1 MKLNL
6 NINNFTNFSI
16 IDTYFE
22 NIKIKEGFMKK
33 IGFKDIKI
41 ISQLLKSKNYDEIY
55 KRYGKFMYK
64 LFEISRISQ
73 EVKYEGGKNFDDLKQ
88 IIDVHLKEIVYFCI
102 IYLSYLFLAM
112 PNDVQKDIKAT
123 ARNENIDRISEY
135 ERYVDDYL
143 ESIDFTGLS
152 DLEIFMKLMQYEHQE
167 MLYGTPEQEI
177 TGYYRVQMLDGKGV
191 CRNIADDLAY
201 RLNLINPEYNA
212 KMICVNSS
220 YGNWVKNDD
229 KMQIDPDYNFNNE
242 EIDKDSKGLE
252 EIKKRLFPNH
262 AVTMI
267 NIPGEDYSLILDP
280 TNSGIGVISNG
291 KIDMFNSDNENYY
304 VTELSNALLMGYD
317 IRFSTELNELK
328 SYFTKHSLEELN
340 ELYGLDAQNE
350 AIKKLDLLN

>member
-1 MKLNL
+1 
-6 NINNFTNFSI
+6 
-16 IDTYFE
+16 
-22 NIKIKEGFMKK
+22 MKK
-33 IGFKDIKI
+33 IGIKDIKI

-64 LFEISRISQ
+64 LFETSRISQ
-73 EVKYEGGKNFDDLKQ
+73 EVKYEGGNNFDDLKQ

-220 YGNWVKNDD
+220 YGNWIKNDD

-242 EIDKDSKGLE
+242 EIDKDNKGLE
-252 EIKKRLFPNH
+252 EIKKKLFPNH

>member
-1 MKLNL
+1 
-6 NINNFTNFSI
+6 
-16 IDTYFE
+16 
-22 NIKIKEGFMKK
+22 MKK
-33 IGFKDIKI
+33 IRFKDIKI

-73 EVKYEGGKNFDDLKQ
+73 EVKYEGGTKFDDLKQ
-88 IIDVHLKEIVYFCI
+88 IIDVHLKEIFYFCV
-102 IYLSYLFLAM
+102 IYLTYLFLAM

-123 ARNENIDRISEY
+123 ARSENIDKISEY
-135 ERYVDDYL
+135 EKYVDDYL
-143 ESIDFTGLS
+143 ESNDFTGLS

-167 MLYGTPEQEI
+167 MLYGTPKQEI

-229 KMQIDPDYNFNNE
+229 KMQIAPDYNFNNE
-242 EIDKDSKGLE
+242 EIDKDNKELE

-267 NIPGEDYSLILDP
+267 NIPGEDYALILDP

-304 VTELSNALLMGYD
+304 VTELANALLMGYD

>member
-1 MKLNL
+1 
-6 NINNFTNFSI
+6 
-16 IDTYFE
+16 
-22 NIKIKEGFMKK
+22 MKK

-41 ISQLLKSKNYDEIY
+41 ISQLLY

-64 LFEISRISQ
+64 LFETSRISQ
-73 EVKYEGGKNFDDLKQ
+73 EVKYEGGKKFDDLKQ
-88 IIDVHLKEIVYFCI
+88 IIDVHLKEIFYFCV
-102 IYLSYLFLAM
+102 IYLTYLFLAM

-135 ERYVDDYL
+135 EIYVDDYL

-167 MLYGTPEQEI
+167 MLYSTPEQEI
-177 TGYYRVQMLDGKGV
+177 TGYFRVQMLDGKGV

-220 YGNWVKNDD
+220 FGNWVKNDD
-229 KMQIDPDYNFNNE
+229 KMQIAPDYNFNNE
-242 EIDKDSKGLE
+242 EIDNDNKGLE

-267 NIPGEDYSLILDP
+267 NIPGEDYALILDP

-304 VTELSNALLMGYD
+304 VTELANALLMGYD

>member
-1 MKLNL
+1 
-6 NINNFTNFSI
+6 
-16 IDTYFE
+16 
-22 NIKIKEGFMKK
+22 MKK
-33 IGFKDIKI
+33 IGIKDIKI

-64 LFEISRISQ
+64 LFETSRISQ

-242 EIDKDSKGLE
+242 EIDKDNKGLE

-328 SYFTKHSLEELN
+328 SYFTKYSLEELN

>member
-1 MKLNL
+1 
-6 NINNFTNFSI
+6 
-16 IDTYFE
+16 
-22 NIKIKEGFMKK
+22 MKK

-64 LFEISRISQ
+64 LFETSRISQ
-73 EVKYEGGKNFDDLKQ
+73 EVKYEGGKKFDDLKQ
-88 IIDVHLKEIVYFCI
+88 IIDVHLKEIFYFCV
-102 IYLSYLFLAM
+102 IYLTYLFLAM

-135 ERYVDDYL
+135 EIYVDDYL
-143 ESIDFTGLS
+143 ESIDFTGLL

-167 MLYGTPEQEI
+167 MLYSTPEQEI
-177 TGYYRVQMLDGKGV
+177 TGYFRVQMLDDKGV

-229 KMQIDPDYNFNNE
+229 KMQIAPDYNFNNE
-242 EIDKDSKGLE
+242 EIDNDNKGLE

-267 NIPGEDYSLILDP
+267 NIPGEDYALILDP

-304 VTELSNALLMGYD
+304 VTELANALLMGYD

>member
-1 MKLNL
+1 
-6 NINNFTNFSI
+6 
-16 IDTYFE
+16 
-22 NIKIKEGFMKK
+22 MKK
-33 IGFKDIKI
+33 IGIKDIKI

-220 YGNWVKNDD
+220 YGNWIKNDD

-242 EIDKDSKGLE
+242 EIDKDNKGLE

-328 SYFTKHSLEELN
+328 SYFTKYSLEELN

>member
-1 MKLNL
+1 
-6 NINNFTNFSI
+6 
-16 IDTYFE
+16 
-22 NIKIKEGFMKK
+22 MKK

-64 LFEISRISQ
+64 LFETSRIRQ
-73 EVKYEGGKNFDDLKQ
+73 EVKYEGGKKFDDLKQ
-88 IIDVHLKEIVYFCI
+88 IIDVHLKEIFYFCV
-102 IYLSYLFLAM
+102 IYLTYLFLAM

-135 ERYVDDYL
+135 EIYVDDYL

-167 MLYGTPEQEI
+167 MLYSTPEQEI
-177 TGYYRVQMLDGKGV
+177 TGYFRVQMLDGKGV

-229 KMQIDPDYNFNNE
+229 KMQIAPDYNFNNE
-242 EIDKDSKGLE
+242 EIDNDNKGLE

-267 NIPGEDYSLILDP
+267 NIPGEDYALILDP

-304 VTELSNALLMGYD
+304 VTELANALLMGYD

>member
-1 MKLNL
+1 
-6 NINNFTNFSI
+6 
-16 IDTYFE
+16 
-22 NIKIKEGFMKK
+22 MKK
-33 IGFKDIKI
+33 IRFKDIKI

-73 EVKYEGGKNFDDLKQ
+73 EVKYEGGTKFDDLKQ
-88 IIDVHLKEIVYFCI
+88 IIDVHLKEIFYFCV
-102 IYLSYLFLAM
+102 IYLTYLFLAM

-135 ERYVDDYL
+135 EIYVDDYL

-229 KMQIDPDYNFNNE
+229 KMQIAPEYNFNNE
-242 EIDKDSKGLE
+242 KIDKDNKGLE

-267 NIPGEDYSLILDP
+267 NIPGEDYALILDP

-304 VTELSNALLMGYD
+304 VTELANALLMGYD

>member
-1 MKLNL
+1 
-6 NINNFTNFSI
+6 
-16 IDTYFE
+16 
-22 NIKIKEGFMKK
+22 
-33 IGFKDIKI
+33 
-41 ISQLLKSKNYDEIY
+41 
-55 KRYGKFMYK
+55 MYK
-64 LFEISRISQ
+64 LFETSRISQ
-73 EVKYEGGKNFDDLKQ
+73 EVKYECGTKFDDLKQ
-88 IIDVHLKEIVYFCI
+88 IIDVHLKEIFYFCI

-123 ARNENIDRISEY
+123 ARSENIDKISEY

-167 MLYGTPEQEI
+167 MLYGTPKQEI

-220 YGNWVKNDD
+220 YGNWVKNND
-229 KMQIDPDYNFNNE
+229 KMQIAPDYNFNNE
-242 EIDKDSKGLE
+242 EIDNDNKGLE

-291 KIDMFNSDNENYY
+291 KIDMFNSDNESYY
-304 VTELSNALLMGYD
+304 VTELANALLMGYD

-328 SYFTKHSLEELN
+328 SYFTNHSLEELN

>member
-1 MKLNL
+1 
-6 NINNFTNFSI
+6 
-16 IDTYFE
+16 
-22 NIKIKEGFMKK
+22 MKK
-33 IGFKDIKI
+33 IRFKDIKI
-41 ISQLLKSKNYDEIY
+41 IFQLLKSKNYDEIY

-64 LFEISRISQ
+64 LFETSRISQ
-73 EVKYEGGKNFDDLKQ
+73 EVKYEGGKKFDDLKQ
-88 IIDVHLKEIVYFCI
+88 IIDVHIKEIFYFCV
-102 IYLSYLFLAM
+102 IYLTYLFLAM

-123 ARNENIDRISEY
+123 ARNENIDRISKY

-177 TGYYRVQMLDGKGV
+177 TGYFRVQMLDGKGV

-201 RLNLINPEYNA
+201 RLNLINAEYNA

-229 KMQIDPDYNFNNE
+229 KMQIAPDYNFNNE
-242 EIDKDSKGLE
+242 EIDNDNKGLE

-267 NIPGEDYSLILDP
+267 NIPGEDYALILDP

-304 VTELSNALLMGYD
+304 VTELANALLMGYD

>member
-1 MKLNL
+1 
-6 NINNFTNFSI
+6 
-16 IDTYFE
+16 
-22 NIKIKEGFMKK
+22 MKK
-33 IGFKDIKI
+33 IRIKDIKI

-167 MLYGTPEQEI
+167 MLYGTPKQEI

-242 EIDKDSKGLE
+242 EIDKDNKGLE

>member
-1 MKLNL
+1 
-6 NINNFTNFSI
+6 
-16 IDTYFE
+16 
-22 NIKIKEGFMKK
+22 
-33 IGFKDIKI
+33 
-41 ISQLLKSKNYDEIY
+41 
-55 KRYGKFMYK
+55 MYK
-64 LFEISRISQ
+64 LFETSRISQ
-73 EVKYEGGKNFDDLKQ
+73 EVKYEGGKKFDDLKQ
-88 IIDVHLKEIVYFCI
+88 IIDVHLKEIFYFCV
-102 IYLSYLFLAM
+102 IYLTYLFLAM

-135 ERYVDDYL
+135 EIYVDDYL

-167 MLYGTPEQEI
+167 MLYSTPEQEI
-177 TGYYRVQMLDGKGV
+177 TGYFRVQMLDGKGV

-229 KMQIDPDYNFNNE
+229 KMQIAPDYNFNNE
-242 EIDKDSKGLE
+242 EIDNDNKGLE

-267 NIPGEDYSLILDP
+267 NIPGEDYALILDS

-304 VTELSNALLMGYD
+304 VTELANALLMGYD

>member
-1 MKLNL
+1 
-6 NINNFTNFSI
+6 
-16 IDTYFE
+16 
-22 NIKIKEGFMKK
+22 MKK

-64 LFEISRISQ
+64 LFETSRISQ
-73 EVKYEGGKNFDDLKQ
+73 EVKYEGGKKFDDLKQ
-88 IIDVHLKEIVYFCI
+88 IIDVHLKEIFYFCV
-102 IYLSYLFLAM
+102 IYLTYLFLAM

-135 ERYVDDYL
+135 EIYVDDYL

-167 MLYGTPEQEI
+167 MLYSTPEQEI
-177 TGYYRVQMLDGKGV
+177 TGYFRVQMLDGKGV

-229 KMQIDPDYNFNNE
+229 KMQIAPDYNFNNE
-242 EIDKDSKGLE
+242 EIDNDNKGLE

-267 NIPGEDYSLILDP
+267 NIPGEDYALILDS

-304 VTELSNALLMGYD
+304 VTELANALLMGYD

>member
-1 MKLNL
+1 
-6 NINNFTNFSI
+6 
-16 IDTYFE
+16 
-22 NIKIKEGFMKK
+22 
-33 IGFKDIKI
+33 
-41 ISQLLKSKNYDEIY
+41 
-55 KRYGKFMYK
+55 
-64 LFEISRISQ
+64 
-73 EVKYEGGKNFDDLKQ
+73 
-88 IIDVHLKEIVYFCI
+88 
-102 IYLSYLFLAM
+102 M

-177 TGYYRVQMLDGKGV
+177 TGYFRVQMLDGKGV

-201 RLNLINPEYNA
+201 RLNLINAEYNA

-229 KMQIDPDYNFNNE
+229 KMQIAPDYNFNNE
-242 EIDKDSKGLE
+242 EIDNDNKGLE

-267 NIPGEDYSLILDP
+267 NIPGEDYALILDP

-304 VTELSNALLMGYD
+304 VTELANALLMGYD

>member
-1 MKLNL
+1 
-6 NINNFTNFSI
+6 
-16 IDTYFE
+16 
-22 NIKIKEGFMKK
+22 MKK
-33 IGFKDIKI
+33 IGIKDIKI

-64 LFEISRISQ
+64 LFETSRISQ
-73 EVKYEGGKNFDDLKQ
+73 EVKYEGGKKFDDLKQ
-88 IIDVHLKEIVYFCI
+88 IIDVHLKGIFYFCV
-102 IYLSYLFLAM
+102 IYLTYLFLAM

-135 ERYVDDYL
+135 EIYVDDYL

-167 MLYGTPEQEI
+167 MLYSTPEQEI
-177 TGYYRVQMLDGKGV
+177 TGYFRVQMLDGKGV

-229 KMQIDPDYNFNNE
+229 KMQIAPDYNFNNE
-242 EIDKDSKGLE
+242 EIDNDNKGLE

-267 NIPGEDYSLILDP
+267 NIPGEDYALILDP

-291 KIDMFNSDNENYY
+291 KIDMFNSDNESYY
-304 VTELSNALLMGYD
+304 VTELANALLMGYD

>member
-1 MKLNL
+1 
-6 NINNFTNFSI
+6 
-16 IDTYFE
+16 
-22 NIKIKEGFMKK
+22 MKK
-33 IGFKDIKI
+33 IGIKDIKI

-73 EVKYEGGKNFDDLKQ
+73 EVKYEGGTKFDDLKQ
-88 IIDVHLKEIVYFCI
+88 IIDVHLKEIFYFCV
-102 IYLSYLFLAM
+102 IYLTYLFLAM

-135 ERYVDDYL
+135 EIYVDDYL

-229 KMQIDPDYNFNNE
+229 KMQIAPDYNFNNE
-242 EIDKDSKGLE
+242 KIDKDNKGLE

-267 NIPGEDYSLILDP
+267 NIPGEDYALILDP

-304 VTELSNALLMGYD
+304 VTELANALLMGYD
-317 IRFSTELNELK
+317 ISFSTELNELK

>member
-1 MKLNL
+1 
-6 NINNFTNFSI
+6 
-16 IDTYFE
+16 
-22 NIKIKEGFMKK
+22 MKK
-33 IGFKDIKI
+33 IRFKDIKI
-41 ISQLLKSKNYDEIY
+41 IFQLLKSKNYDEIY

-64 LFEISRISQ
+64 LFETSRISQ
-73 EVKYEGGKNFDDLKQ
+73 EVKFEGGKKFDDLKQ
-88 IIDVHLKEIVYFCI
+88 IIDVHLKEIFYFCV
-102 IYLSYLFLAM
+102 IYLTYLFLAM

-135 ERYVDDYL
+135 EIYVDDYL

-167 MLYGTPEQEI
+167 MLYSTPEQEI
-177 TGYYRVQMLDGKGV
+177 TGYFRVQMLDGKGV

-229 KMQIDPDYNFNNE
+229 KMQIAPDYNFNNE
-242 EIDKDSKGLE
+242 EIDNDNKGLE

-267 NIPGEDYSLILDP
+267 NIPGEDYALILDP

-304 VTELSNALLMGYD
+304 VTELANALLMGYD

>member
-1 MKLNL
+1 
-6 NINNFTNFSI
+6 
-16 IDTYFE
+16 
-22 NIKIKEGFMKK
+22 MKK
-33 IGFKDIKI
+33 IGIKDIKI

>member
-1 MKLNL
+1 
-6 NINNFTNFSI
+6 
-16 IDTYFE
+16 
-22 NIKIKEGFMKK
+22 MKK
-33 IGFKDIKI
+33 IRFKDIKI

-64 LFEISRISQ
+64 LFETSRISQ
-73 EVKYEGGKNFDDLKQ
+73 EVKYEGGKKFDDLKQ
-88 IIDVHLKEIVYFCI
+88 IIDVHLKEIFYFCV
-102 IYLSYLFLAM
+102 IYLTYLFLAM

-135 ERYVDDYL
+135 EIYVDDYL

-167 MLYGTPEQEI
+167 MLYSTPEQEI
-177 TGYYRVQMLDGKGV
+177 TGYFRVQMLDGKGV

-229 KMQIDPDYNFNNE
+229 KMQIAPDYNFNNE
-242 EIDKDSKGLE
+242 EIDNDNKGLE

-267 NIPGEDYSLILDP
+267 NIPGEDYALILDP

-304 VTELSNALLMGYD
+304 VTELANALLMGYD

>member
-1 MKLNL
+1 
-6 NINNFTNFSI
+6 
-16 IDTYFE
+16 
-22 NIKIKEGFMKK
+22 MKK
-33 IGFKDIKI
+33 IGIKDIKI

-64 LFEISRISQ
+64 LFETSRISQ

-167 MLYGTPEQEI
+167 MLYGTPKQEI

-220 YGNWVKNDD
+220 YGNWIKNDD

-242 EIDKDSKGLE
+242 EIDKDNKGLE
-252 EIKKRLFPNH
+252 EIKKKLFPNH

>member
-1 MKLNL
+1 
-6 NINNFTNFSI
+6 
-16 IDTYFE
+16 
-22 NIKIKEGFMKK
+22 MKK

-55 KRYGKFMYK
+55 KRYGKFIYK
-64 LFEISRISQ
+64 LFETSRISQ
-73 EVKYEGGKNFDDLKQ
+73 EVKYEGGKKFDDLKQ
-88 IIDVHLKEIVYFCI
+88 IIDVHLKEIFYFCV
-102 IYLSYLFLAM
+102 IYLTYLFLAM

-135 ERYVDDYL
+135 EIYVDDYL

-167 MLYGTPEQEI
+167 MLYSTPEQEI
-177 TGYYRVQMLDGKGV
+177 TGYFRVQMLDGKGV

-229 KMQIDPDYNFNNE
+229 KMQIAPDYNFNNE
-242 EIDKDSKGLE
+242 EIDNDNKGLE

-267 NIPGEDYSLILDP
+267 NIPGEDYALILDP

-304 VTELSNALLMGYD
+304 VTELANALLMGYD

>member
-1 MKLNL
+1 
-6 NINNFTNFSI
+6 
-16 IDTYFE
+16 
-22 NIKIKEGFMKK
+22 MKK

-64 LFEISRISQ
+64 LFETSRISQ
-73 EVKYEGGKNFDDLKQ
+73 EVKYEGGKKFDDLKQ
-88 IIDVHLKEIVYFCI
+88 IIDVHLKEIFYFCV
-102 IYLSYLFLAM
+102 IYLTYLFLAM

-135 ERYVDDYL
+135 EIYVDDYL

-229 KMQIDPDYNFNNE
+229 KMQIAPDYNFNNE
-242 EIDKDSKGLE
+242 EIDKDYNGLE

-267 NIPGEDYSLILDP
+267 NIPGEDYALILDS

-304 VTELSNALLMGYD
+304 VTELANALLMGYD

>member
-1 MKLNL
+1 
-6 NINNFTNFSI
+6 
-16 IDTYFE
+16 
-22 NIKIKEGFMKK
+22 MKK
-33 IGFKDIKI
+33 IGIKDIKI

-64 LFEISRISQ
+64 LFETSRISQ

-220 YGNWVKNDD
+220 YGNWIKNDD

-242 EIDKDSKGLE
+242 EIDKDNKGLE

-328 SYFTKHSLEELN
+328 SYFTKYSLEELN

>member
-1 MKLNL
+1 
-6 NINNFTNFSI
+6 
-16 IDTYFE
+16 
-22 NIKIKEGFMKK
+22 MKK

-64 LFEISRISQ
+64 LFETSRISQ
-73 EVKYEGGKNFDDLKQ
+73 EVKYEGGKKFDDLKQ
-88 IIDVHLKEIVYFCI
+88 IIDVHLKEIFYFCV
-102 IYLSYLFLAM
+102 IYLTYLFLAM

-135 ERYVDDYL
+135 EIYVDDYL

-167 MLYGTPEQEI
+167 MLYSTPEQEI

-229 KMQIDPDYNFNNE
+229 KMQIAPDYNFNNE
-242 EIDKDSKGLE
+242 EIDNDNKGLE

-267 NIPGEDYSLILDP
+267 NIPGEDYALILDS

-304 VTELSNALLMGYD
+304 VTELANALLMGYD

>member
-1 MKLNL
+1 
-6 NINNFTNFSI
+6 
-16 IDTYFE
+16 
-22 NIKIKEGFMKK
+22 MKK
-33 IGFKDIKI
+33 IRFKDIKI

-73 EVKYEGGKNFDDLKQ
+73 EVKYEGGTKFDDLKQ
-88 IIDVHLKEIVYFCI
+88 IIDVHLKEIFYFCV
-102 IYLSYLFLAM
+102 IYLTYLFLAM

-177 TGYYRVQMLDGKGV
+177 TGYFRVQMLDGKGV

-201 RLNLINPEYNA
+201 RLNLINAEYNA

-229 KMQIDPDYNFNNE
+229 KMQIAPDYNFNNE
-242 EIDKDSKGLE
+242 EIDNDNKGLE

-267 NIPGEDYSLILDP
+267 NIPGEDYALILDP

-304 VTELSNALLMGYD
+304 VTELANALLMGYD

>member
-1 MKLNL
+1 
-6 NINNFTNFSI
+6 
-16 IDTYFE
+16 
-22 NIKIKEGFMKK
+22 MKK
-33 IGFKDIKI
+33 IGIKDIKI

-64 LFEISRISQ
+64 LFETSRISQ

-220 YGNWVKNDD
+220 YGNWIKNDD

-242 EIDKDSKGLE
+242 EIDKDNKGLE

>member
-1 MKLNL
+1 
-6 NINNFTNFSI
+6 
-16 IDTYFE
+16 
-22 NIKIKEGFMKK
+22 MKK
-33 IGFKDIKI
+33 IGIKDIKI

-73 EVKYEGGKNFDDLKQ
+73 EVKYEGGKNCDDLKQ

-143 ESIDFTGLS
+143 ESIDFTDLS

-220 YGNWVKNDD
+220 YGNWIKNDD

-242 EIDKDSKGLE
+242 EIDKDNKGLE

-267 NIPGEDYSLILDP
+267 NIPGEDYALILDP

-291 KIDMFNSDNENYY
+291 KIDMFNSDNESYY
-304 VTELSNALLMGYD
+304 VTELANALLMGYD

>member
-1 MKLNL
+1 
-6 NINNFTNFSI
+6 
-16 IDTYFE
+16 
-22 NIKIKEGFMKK
+22 MKK

-64 LFEISRISQ
+64 LFETSRISQ
-73 EVKYEGGKNFDDLKQ
+73 EVKYEGGKKFDDLKQ
-88 IIDVHLKEIVYFCI
+88 IIDVHLKEIFYFCV
-102 IYLSYLFLAM
+102 IYLTYLFLAM

-123 ARNENIDRISEY
+123 ARSENIDRISEY

-229 KMQIDPDYNFNNE
+229 KMQIAPDYNFNNE
-242 EIDKDSKGLE
+242 EIDNDNKGLE

-267 NIPGEDYSLILDP
+267 NIPGEDYALILDS

-304 VTELSNALLMGYD
+304 VTELANALLMGYD

>member
-1 MKLNL
+1 
-6 NINNFTNFSI
+6 
-16 IDTYFE
+16 
-22 NIKIKEGFMKK
+22 MKK

-64 LFEISRISQ
+64 LFETSRISQ
-73 EVKYEGGKNFDDLKQ
+73 EVKYEGGKKFDDLKQ
-88 IIDVHLKEIVYFCI
+88 IIDVHIKEIFYFCV
-102 IYLSYLFLAM
+102 IYLTYLFLAM

-177 TGYYRVQMLDGKGV
+177 TGYFRVQMLDGKGV

-201 RLNLINPEYNA
+201 RLNLINAEYNA

-229 KMQIDPDYNFNNE
+229 KMQIAPDYNFNNE
-242 EIDKDSKGLE
+242 EIDNDNKGLE

-267 NIPGEDYSLILDP
+267 NIPGEDYALILDP

-304 VTELSNALLMGYD
+304 VTELANALLMGYD

>member
-1 MKLNL
+1 
-6 NINNFTNFSI
+6 
-16 IDTYFE
+16 
-22 NIKIKEGFMKK
+22 MKK
-33 IGFKDIKI
+33 IRFKDIKI

-73 EVKYEGGKNFDDLKQ
+73 EVKYEGGTKFDDLKQ
-88 IIDVHLKEIVYFCI
+88 IIDVHLKEIFYFCV
-102 IYLSYLFLAM
+102 IYLTYLFLAM

-135 ERYVDDYL
+135 EIYVDDYL

-229 KMQIDPDYNFNNE
+229 KMQIAPDYNFNNE
-242 EIDKDSKGLE
+242 KIDKDNKGLE

-267 NIPGEDYSLILDP
+267 NIPGEDYALILDP

-304 VTELSNALLMGYD
+304 VTELANALLMGYD

>member
-1 MKLNL
+1 
-6 NINNFTNFSI
+6 
-16 IDTYFE
+16 
-22 NIKIKEGFMKK
+22 MKK
-33 IGFKDIKI
+33 IGIKDIKI
-41 ISQLLKSKNYDEIY
+41 ISQLLKAKNYDEIY

-64 LFEISRISQ
+64 LFETSRISQ
-73 EVKYEGGKNFDDLKQ
+73 EVKYECGTKFDDLKQ
-88 IIDVHLKEIVYFCI
+88 IIDVHLKEIFYFCI

-123 ARNENIDRISEY
+123 ARSENIDKISEY

-167 MLYGTPEQEI
+167 MLYGTPKQEI

-220 YGNWVKNDD
+220 YGNWVKNND
-229 KMQIDPDYNFNNE
+229 KMQIAPDYNFNNE
-242 EIDKDSKGLE
+242 EIDNDNKGLE

-291 KIDMFNSDNENYY
+291 KIDMFNSDNESYY
-304 VTELSNALLMGYD
+304 VTELANALLMGYD

-328 SYFTKHSLEELN
+328 SYFTNHSLEELN

>member
-1 MKLNL
+1 
-6 NINNFTNFSI
+6 
-16 IDTYFE
+16 
-22 NIKIKEGFMKK
+22 MKK
-33 IGFKDIKI
+33 IGIKDIKI

-73 EVKYEGGKNFDDLKQ
+73 EVKYEGGTKFDDLKQ
-88 IIDVHLKEIVYFCI
+88 IIDVHLKEIFYFCV
-102 IYLSYLFLAM
+102 IYLTYLFLAM

-135 ERYVDDYL
+135 EIYVDDYL

-229 KMQIDPDYNFNNE
+229 KMQIAPDYNFNNE
-242 EIDKDSKGLE
+242 EIDNDNKGLE

-304 VTELSNALLMGYD
+304 VTELLNAFLMGYD
-317 IRFSTELNELK
+317 VEFSTKLEELK

-350 AIKKLDLLN
+350 TIKKLDLLN

>member
-1 MKLNL
+1 
-6 NINNFTNFSI
+6 
-16 IDTYFE
+16 
-22 NIKIKEGFMKK
+22 MKK
-33 IGFKDIKI
+33 IRFKDIKI

-73 EVKYEGGKNFDDLKQ
+73 EVKYEGGTKFDDLKQ
-88 IIDVHLKEIVYFCI
+88 IIDVHLKEIFYFCV
-102 IYLSYLFLAM
+102 IYLTYLFLAM

-123 ARNENIDRISEY
+123 ARSENIDKISEY
-135 ERYVDDYL
+135 EKYVDDYL
-143 ESIDFTGLS
+143 ESNDFTGLS

-177 TGYYRVQMLDGKGV
+177 TGYFRVQMLDGKGV

-201 RLNLINPEYNA
+201 RLNLINAEYNA

-229 KMQIDPDYNFNNE
+229 KMQIAPDYNFNNE
-242 EIDKDSKGLE
+242 EIDNDNKGLE

-267 NIPGEDYSLILDP
+267 NIPGEDYALILDP

-304 VTELSNALLMGYD
+304 VTELANALLMGYD

>member
-1 MKLNL
+1 
-6 NINNFTNFSI
+6 
-16 IDTYFE
+16 
-22 NIKIKEGFMKK
+22 MKK
-33 IGFKDIKI
+33 IRFKDIKI

-73 EVKYEGGKNFDDLKQ
+73 EVKYEGGTKFDDLKQ
-88 IIDVHLKEIVYFCI
+88 IIDVHLKEIFYFCV
-102 IYLSYLFLAM
+102 IYLTYLFLAM

-123 ARNENIDRISEY
+123 ARSENIDKISEY
-135 ERYVDDYL
+135 EKYVDDYL
-143 ESIDFTGLS
+143 ESNDFTGLS

-167 MLYGTPEQEI
+167 MLYGTPKQEI

-229 KMQIDPDYNFNNE
+229 KMQIAPDYNFNNE
-242 EIDKDSKGLE
+242 EIDKDNKELE

-267 NIPGEDYSLILDP
+267 NIPGEDYALILDS

-304 VTELSNALLMGYD
+304 VTELANALLMGYD

>member
-1 MKLNL
+1 
-6 NINNFTNFSI
+6 
-16 IDTYFE
+16 
-22 NIKIKEGFMKK
+22 MKK
-33 IGFKDIKI
+33 IGIKDIKI

-73 EVKYEGGKNFDDLKQ
+73 EVKYEGGTKFDDLKQ
-88 IIDVHLKEIVYFCI
+88 IIDVHLKEIFYFCV
-102 IYLSYLFLAM
+102 IYLTYLFLAM

-135 ERYVDDYL
+135 EIYVDDYL

-220 YGNWVKNDD
+220 YGNWIKNDD

-242 EIDKDSKGLE
+242 EIDKDNKGLE